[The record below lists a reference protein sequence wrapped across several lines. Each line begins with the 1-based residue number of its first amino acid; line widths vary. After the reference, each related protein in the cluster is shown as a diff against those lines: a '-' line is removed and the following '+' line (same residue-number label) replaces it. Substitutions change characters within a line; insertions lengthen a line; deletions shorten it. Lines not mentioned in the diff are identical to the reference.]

1 MMNLVMRK
9 QIYTVVG
16 CMLNKIRAWVV
27 VKLWTIWYYIT
38 NPIMTYKRIKGRMER
53 KMLYIYQL
61 RWLMIPVL
69 LGLSWWA
76 CVYYIGFFKTILYNI
91 IGIAIYMLWFNLND
105 VRR

>member
-1 MMNLVMRK
+1 MMSRVMRI

-38 NPIMTYKRIKGRMER
+38 NPIMTYKRINGRMER

-76 CVYYIGFFKTILYNI
+76 SVYYIGFFKTILYNI
-91 IGIAIYMLWFNLND
+91 IGIAMYMLWFNLND

>member
-1 MMNLVMRK
+1 MMSRVMRI

-27 VKLWTIWYYIT
+27 VRLWTIWYYIT

-53 KMLYIYQL
+53 KVYINKL
-61 RWLMIPVL
+61 IIPVL

-76 CVYYIGFFKTILYNI
+76 SVYYIGFFKTILYNI
-91 IGIAIYMLWFNLND
+91 IGIAMYMLWFNLND